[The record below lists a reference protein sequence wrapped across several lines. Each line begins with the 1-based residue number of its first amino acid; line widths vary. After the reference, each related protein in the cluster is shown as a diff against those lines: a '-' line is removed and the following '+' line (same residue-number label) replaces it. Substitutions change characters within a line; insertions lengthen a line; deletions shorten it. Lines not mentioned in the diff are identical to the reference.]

1 MKLSIMSTIIAI
13 ICGALAAPT
22 TEGQDTPNSGLG
34 SRGVASGCYP
44 FALPRCGLSETY
56 CQCADGRFY
65 DYNGKKG
72 CNPPGGIIS
81 ESVTGIPGYT
91 CT

>member
-1 MKLSIMSTIIAI
+1 MKLSTISTILTI
-13 ICGALAAPT
+13 IVSIMAAPT
-22 TEGQDTPNSGLG
+22 TEGQDTPITGLG
-34 SRGVASGCYP
+34 SRSVASGCYP
-44 FALPRCGLSETY
+44 FASPRCGLSDTY

-65 DYNGKKG
+65 DCNGKMG
-72 CNPPGGIIS
+72 CNPPAAIVA

>member
-1 MKLSIMSTIIAI
+1 MLSHGFHTLYINYTVLDTPESTDFFTKMKLSIMSTIIAI

-44 FALPRCGLSETY
+44 LYEDTRGP
-56 CQCADGRFY
+56 
-65 DYNGKKG
+65 
-72 CNPPGGIIS
+72 
-81 ESVTGIPGYT
+81 
-91 CT
+91 

>member
-1 MKLSIMSTIIAI
+1 MTIMLA
-13 ICGALAAPT
+13 ARAAPT
-22 TEGQDTPNSGLG
+22 SDGQDTPITGLG
-34 SRGVASGCYP
+34 TRSVASGCYP
-44 FALPRCGLSETY
+44 FASPRCGLSETY

-65 DYNGKKG
+65 EYNDKKG